1 MNPYARSII
10 AGFAATVV
18 LSALMLMKG
27 AMGLMPHLNVIA
39 MLAHMIGFGGP
50 ALGWL
55 VHFLIGTVLWGV
67 LFALLYPSLP
77 GSEPVVKGMV
87 FAVGAWL
94 LMMIVVMPMAGAH
107 IFGLKLGI
115 MAPVMTLIL
124 HLIWGAA
131 LGVVYKVLPE
141 AGRQANASA

>member
-131 LGVVYKVLPE
+131 LGFVYKVLPE

>member
-1 MNPYARSII
+1 
-10 AGFAATVV
+10 
-18 LSALMLMKG
+18 MLMKG

-131 LGVVYKVLPE
+131 LGFVYKVLPE
-141 AGRQANASA
+141 AGRQASASA

>member
-1 MNPYARSII
+1 MNIYARSII

-18 LSALMLMKG
+18 LSAIMVMKG
-27 AMGLMPHLNVIA
+27 AMGLMPQLNVIA

-67 LFALLYPSLP
+67 LFALLYPWLP
-77 GSEPVVKGMV
+77 GSEPVVKGIV
-87 FAVGAWL
+87 FAIGAWL
-94 LMMIVVMPMAGAH
+94 LMMIIVMPMAGASF
-107 IFGLKLGI
+107 FGLKLGI

-124 HLIWGAA
+124 HLIWGAV
-131 LGVVYKVLPE
+131 LGFVYKALPGTE
-141 AGRQANASA
+141 QTAGTFA